1 MRFSYCERK
10 LNKQRE
16 KYRDFKRSGNLLWDF
31 LPRWGKIFSQSV
43 SSIKWKRCSLLFRE
57 CYTIW
62 MEKIQFSTSMKNSKR
77 NSKKKKGGSI
87 HSTRSTKFSFFFIH
101 KNSLSLSF
109 FSLSLF
115 LSLNFKRHTRNF
127 LETLPPLNTLES
139 NPIFQSCHASFRN
152 WKRVWNNWTE
162 KEDGPNRPNRRSKN
176 RWGPPLHQDR
186 HNARMYGWLARN
198 GVIAVTSGGFRPRW
212 NISDP
217 LILNCAEFRS
227 CTFVSSSS
235 GEKSGSQVGENWGIE
250 GRQLFLARV

>member
-77 NSKKKKGGSI
+77 NSKKKKRGFHSFDSI
-87 HSTRSTKFSFFFIH
+87 NEIFFFFYTQ
-101 KNSLSLSF
+101 KLSLSPF
-109 FSLSLF
+109 LSLSLF
-115 LSLNFKRHTRNF
+115 LSLLNFKRHTRNF

-162 KEDGPNRPNRRSKN
+162 KEDGPIVQTGDPKTDGVLPSIRIDTMH
-176 RWGPPLHQDR
+176 GCMD
-186 HNARMYGWLARN
+186 GWPGMA
-198 GVIAVTSGGFRPRW
+198 
-212 NISDP
+212 
-217 LILNCAEFRS
+217 
-227 CTFVSSSS
+227 
-235 GEKSGSQVGENWGIE
+235 
-250 GRQLFLARV
+250 